1 MSNAP
6 QYCWLCTVIF
16 TNLVVFS
23 NVLATI
29 NHRIVKNLDKKKP
42 LTKSKNIS
50 GHSPPLE
57 NCPGQLSPRI
67 TDLSEIPPV
76 LLPPWAFASKTTTP
90 E

>member
-16 TNLVVFS
+16 TNLMVFS

-29 NHRIVKNLDKKKP
+29 NHRIAKNLYQKKS
-42 LTKSKNIS
+42 LTKSKNVS
-50 GHSPPLE
+50 GHSPLE
-57 NCPGQLSPRI
+57 HCPWTIFPYEVTPDKLLSK
-67 TDLSEIPPV
+67 
-76 LLPPWAFASKTTTP
+76 LLPPHPLHRITP